1 MAGIINLSDGDKG
14 GVGKS
19 MVVMTMM
26 QYYLDHN
33 REFVPVEADRY
44 NPDVANRYKNLK
56 FEFATFSEDEQVTSG
71 VDSENPDQII
81 DLASET
87 DIIVSLPAQVGIPLN
102 KWIDTALIACEENG
116 ASFVRWFV
124 TSGTYESLNLF
135 KIALKRHG
143 HAMPFVLVKNWGMND
158 DWSEIEAFDGLLTLL
173 DDYDVKMIDFPKLAW
188 REANL
193 IQKHNWRFSEARV
206 AKNLHLMQ
214 RTRIKTFLAE
224 AYRAFESTGLLTHG
238 EG

>member
-19 MVVMTMM
+19 TIVMTMI
-26 QYYLDHN
+26 QYYLDNN
-33 REFVPVEADRY
+33 RDFIPVEADRY
-44 NPDVANRYKNLK
+44 NPDVANRYGNLNFK
-56 FEFATFSEDEQVTSG
+56 FATFSEDEQVTSG
-71 VDSENPDQII
+71 VDHENPDQII
-81 DLASET
+81 DFASER
-87 DIIVSLPAQVGIPLN
+87 DVIVSLPAQVGIPLN
-102 KWIDTALIACEENG
+102 KWIDTALMACEENG

-143 HAMPFVLVKNWGMND
+143 GVMPFVLVKNWGMND
-158 DWSEIEAFDGLLTLL
+158 DWSEIETFDGLSALINK
-173 DDYDVKMIDFPKLAW
+173 YDVKLIDFPKLAW

-206 AKNLHLMQ
+206 SKELHLMQ
-214 RTRIKTFLAE
+214 RTRIKKFLKD
-224 AYRAFESTGLLTHG
+224 AYSAFESTGLLRNEDG
-238 EG
+238 